1 MQQQPE
7 PVVGEVAEAKADSLD
22 ALDEQV
28 DGFGGAV
35 AGSVGGEV
43 GEQLVL
49 PGGDG
54 AGQAVQLGHRAVGA
68 GGVEGEQPRPGLGE
82 VAGAVDVAQ
91 LLGGDPRG
99 RDLPVLVAGGQA
111 GEQSPV
117 AGRGV
122 VLRPAEQDP
131 PDPVQ
136 GVAASAPV
144 PEALLLDA
152 AADSVD
158 RVLRQLDRVERVMPT
173 SA

>member
-1 MQQQPE
+1 
-7 PVVGEVAEAKADSLD
+7 
-22 ALDEQV
+22 
-28 DGFGGAV
+28 
-35 AGSVGGEV
+35 
-43 GEQLVL
+43 
-49 PGGDG
+49 
-54 AGQAVQLGHRAVGA
+54 
-68 GGVEGEQPRPGLGE
+68 
-82 VAGAVDVAQ
+82 VAQ

-158 RVLRQLDRVERVMPT
+158 RVLRQLDRVEGVMPT